1 VTTLRAAVC
10 GLVIVLVLAPALGFA
25 AGGQALHL
33 WNKHPRHTGG
43 HDVSPSRA
51 AWKTTPGAPSPS
63 LPALVWTLVGRL
75 SPPAPVLVTPPMP
88 RPPFVPPRA

>member
-1 VTTLRAAVC
+1 MTTLRAAVC
-10 GLVIVLVLAPALGFA
+10 GLVMVLVLAPALGFA
-25 AGGQALHL
+25 AG
-33 WNKHPRHTGG
+33 HPRHTGG

-75 SPPAPVLVTPPMP
+75 STPAPLLVTPPMP